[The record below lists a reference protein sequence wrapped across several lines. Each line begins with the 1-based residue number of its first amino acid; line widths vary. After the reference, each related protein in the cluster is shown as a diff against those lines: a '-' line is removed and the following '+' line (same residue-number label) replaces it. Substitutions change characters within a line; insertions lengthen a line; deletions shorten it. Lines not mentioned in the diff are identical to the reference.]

1 LIPFFSQQ
9 LNIDITIMKTEVI
22 SIPSLRCEITFTIGQ
37 NADENDQIIDA
48 AFSNDLWF
56 HVDNKKSC
64 HVIASV
70 PDNFDRK
77 NLKYIISQ
85 GAVLCKKHS
94 YPKEKSLPIVFTRV
108 KNIQK
113 TTTPG
118 MVFIPEDCKSV
129 KVI

>member
-1 LIPFFSQQ
+1 
-9 LNIDITIMKTEVI
+9 MKTEVI
-22 SIPSLRCEITFTIGQ
+22 SIPSLKCEITFTIGQ
-37 NADENDQIIDA
+37 NADENDHIIDA
-48 AFSNDLWF
+48 ACSNDIWF

-64 HVIASV
+64 HVIATV

-85 GAVLCKKHS
+85 GAVLCKKYS

-113 TTTPG
+113 TNTPG

>member
-1 LIPFFSQQ
+1 
-9 LNIDITIMKTEVI
+9 MKTEVI
-22 SIPSLRCEITFTIGQ
+22 SIPSIKCDITFTIGQ
-37 NADENDQIIDA
+37 NADENDQIIDTA
-48 AFSNDLWF
+48 CSNDIWF

-64 HVIASV
+64 HVIATV

-113 TTTPG
+113 TNTPG

>member
-1 LIPFFSQQ
+1 
-9 LNIDITIMKTEVI
+9 MKTEVI

-37 NADENDQIIDA
+37 NAEENDQIIDA
-48 AFSNDLWF
+48 ACLNDLWF

-64 HVIASV
+64 HVVATV

-77 NLKYIISQ
+77 NLRYIISQ

-94 YPKEKSLPIVFTRV
+94 YPKEKNLPIVFTRV

-113 TTTPG
+113 TNTPG
-118 MVFIPEDCKSV
+118 MVFIPEDCKSI

>member
-1 LIPFFSQQ
+1 
-9 LNIDITIMKTEVI
+9 MKTEVI
-22 SIPSLRCEITFTIGQ
+22 SIPSLKCEITFTIGQ
-37 NADENDQIIDA
+37 NADENNQIIDA
-48 AFSNDLWF
+48 AYSNDIWF
-56 HVDNKKSC
+56 HV
-64 HVIASV
+64 
-70 PDNFDRK
+70 DRK

-113 TTTPG
+113 TNTPG